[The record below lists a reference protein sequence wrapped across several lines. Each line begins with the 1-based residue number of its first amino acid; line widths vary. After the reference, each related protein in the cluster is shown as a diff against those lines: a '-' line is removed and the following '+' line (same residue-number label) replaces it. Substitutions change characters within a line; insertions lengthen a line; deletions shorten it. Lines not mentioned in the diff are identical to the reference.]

1 MRNLLELLSRHSHWF
16 LFVLLEALSFVL
28 VFQYNSYQGSVWFS
42 SANTVVGQVYE
53 WESQVESFFSLTKAN
68 EELTLR
74 NIALEQQVK
83 GMRAKLAVATGDT
96 NVLHDP
102 LVQQLSGYRLIQ
114 AKVVSNSLDKVD
126 NFITINKGSAD
137 GVRVD
142 MGVVSGNGVVGIVYQ
157 VSPHY
162 AVVIPV
168 LNSHSSISCM
178 IQDRGYFGYLHWNGG
193 YRHLAYVDDVPRHA
207 KFRKGDYVVT
217 SGYSSVFPSGIR
229 VGQIKYVFNS
239 PDGLSYRLKV
249 QLATDFGNLRDVVII
264 DNAPLLE
271 RQRVLQAARDS
282 IGTKDNK

>member
-1 MRNLLELLSRHSHWF
+1 MRNLLEFLSRHSHWL

-28 VFQYNSYQGSVWFS
+28 IFQYNSYQGSVWFS

-53 WESQVESFFSLTKAN
+53 WKARVESFFSLTKAN

-74 NIALEQQVK
+74 NIALEQQLK
-83 GMRAKLAVATGDT
+83 GMQARLAIATGDT
-96 NVLHDP
+96 NVLHGS
-102 LVQQLSGYRLIQ
+102 LARQFSSYRLIK
-114 AKVVSNSLDKVD
+114 AKVVSNSLDKID
-126 NFITINKGSAD
+126 NLITVNKGSAD
-137 GVRVD
+137 GVKVD

-162 AVVIPV
+162 AVIIPV

-193 YRHLAYVDDVPRHA
+193 YRHLANVDDVPRHA

-217 SGYSSVFPSGIR
+217 SGYSSVFPSGVR

-271 RQRVLQAARDS
+271 RQRLLQAARDS